1 MSLLRS
7 NRLSSEQVVVMARYF
22 MRQTCEACVP
32 SPAAL
37 AQGTKTPAGIA
48 NTQANWDVTSGEGPQ
63 KVA

>member
-1 MSLLRS
+1 
-7 NRLSSEQVVVMARYF
+7 MARYF

-37 AQGTKTPAGIA
+37 AQGTKTPVGIA